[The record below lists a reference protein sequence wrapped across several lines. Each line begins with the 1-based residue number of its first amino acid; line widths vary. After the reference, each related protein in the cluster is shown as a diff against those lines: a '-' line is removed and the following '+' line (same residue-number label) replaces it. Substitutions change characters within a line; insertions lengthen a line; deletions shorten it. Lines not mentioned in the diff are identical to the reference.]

1 MKTKIDEIVIVG
13 GGTAGWA
20 TATMLLDRTDAKI
33 TVVASKEI
41 PIIGVGEST
50 TARFHGLLNLKNG
63 RVEKDHCSF
72 LNETGATYK
81 FGIKHTDWRVKGEHF
96 YSPLGDTYQNHTTY
110 PTPEYDNLRVY
121 ATSKGLTQSE
131 FYNNYLLEQN
141 KVYCVDID
149 DDKYK
154 NIFGDNKKVQLNV
167 PKAYH
172 LDTYKTGQYLKNR
185 CLRSNGCDYV
195 DDEVVDCEKD
205 ENGYIKYLKTKSG
218 KQVSGDL
225 FIDCT
230 GFKRLLISK
239 FYENEF
245 ISYKDNLLV
254 NSAIPFHIKNKEDEP
269 IRNYT
274 HAWAQKHG
282 WLWEIPLQER
292 KGCGYVY
299 SDNHTTDDEALK
311 EIAQVYGH
319 KVEPNKTIKFETGR
333 LKQPWIKNVLSTG
346 LATAFIE
353 PLEATSIHCTVTQI
367 SEFIENYY
375 TKTMNFANQ
384 SLIDMYNDNIGNMW
398 DDYRDFLIMHY
409 QSKRKDTQFW
419 IDSSNTERH
428 TKWLSSRLE
437 IWKDRMPRI
446 FDYQAPL
453 KGRGFYDFGLTL
465 YLQILMGMKIFKKEM
480 AENELRE
487 FGIYETTKDWY
498 DKFKDYS
505 QYCAK
510 RSLTTNEYYKDP
522 NKYESEY
529 KII

>member
-1 MKTKIDEIVIVG
+1 M
-13 GGTAGWA
+13 
-20 TATMLLDRTDAKI
+20 
-33 TVVASKEI
+33 
-41 PIIGVGEST
+41 
-50 TARFHGLLNLKNG
+50 
-63 RVEKDHCSF
+63 
-72 LNETGATYK
+72 
-81 FGIKHTDWRVKGEHF
+81 
-96 YSPLGDTYQNHTTY
+96 
-110 PTPEYDNLRVY
+110 
-121 ATSKGLTQSE
+121 
-131 FYNNYLLEQN
+131 
-141 KVYCVDID
+141 
-149 DDKYK
+149 
-154 NIFGDNKKVQLNV
+154 
-167 PKAYH
+167 
-172 LDTYKTGQYLKNR
+172 
-185 CLRSNGCDYV
+185 
-195 DDEVVDCEKD
+195 
-205 ENGYIKYLKTKSG
+205 
-218 KQVSGDL
+218 
-225 FIDCT
+225 
-230 GFKRLLISK
+230 
-239 FYENEF
+239 
-245 ISYKDNLLV
+245 
-254 NSAIPFHIKNKEDEP
+254 
-269 IRNYT
+269 
-274 HAWAQKHG
+274 
-282 WLWEIPLQER
+282 WEIPLQER

-311 EIAQVYGH
+311 EIEQVYGH

-346 LATAFIE
+346 LATAYIE